1 MIKGVRKNE
10 YLDLVFQNLR
20 TAAFASVRPLIRF
33 PLDDYPRDDT
43 TPQRPS
49 PRAEFTEDVTSPLR
63 GLNLFTRGRLLRRVS
78 SLRVSSRPPAT
89 GQSAVLVTPRSR
101 LGGTAYDSLLRERED
116 HVEQILGQMRP
127 DHPREQQRMG
137 RGIVGLTHRR
147 RPAAALRRAG
157 KGSYVLIVG
166 PDGCGKSTLA
176 RKLIEERRGDHAKV
190 LHVHWRPGLL
200 PRPGGLV
207 GVKAGDPTDPHGQEP
222 HGRVLSYALLAY
234 NWLDFFLGM
243 WLRIVPVR
251 ANGGLVVME
260 RGWMDIAVDPRRYH
274 LAVSSKLVESLGR
287 LLPSPDLVIVLEADP
302 RILRDRKPELPLGE
316 LARQIGRWRA
326 ISFSG
331 RTKRLV
337 LDASQEPGRLLDQV
351 THALSVM

>member
-1 MIKGVRKNE
+1 M
-10 YLDLVFQNLR
+10 
-20 TAAFASVRPLIRF
+20 
-33 PLDDYPRDDT
+33 
-43 TPQRPS
+43 
-49 PRAEFTEDVTSPLR
+49 
-63 GLNLFTRGRLLRRVS
+63 
-78 SLRVSSRPPAT
+78 
-89 GQSAVLVTPRSR
+89 
-101 LGGTAYDSLLRERED
+101 
-116 HVEQILGQMRP
+116 
-127 DHPREQQRMG
+127 
-137 RGIVGLTHRR
+137 
-147 RPAAALRRAG
+147 
-157 KGSYVLIVG
+157 
-166 PDGCGKSTLA
+166 
-176 RKLIEERRGDHAKV
+176 
-190 LHVHWRPGLL
+190 HWRPGLL